1 MSALPASAPARET
14 ASGARPAARALHD
27 MRARRAHRAAVARV
41 LLEAPLAGAA
51 EIASVD
57 WGQLAELPAW
67 CLWPDAARLRLVRV
81 VGALFAA
88 PGMRLWID
96 GRRLAIARTL
106 IGTAT
111 LARVMACPVLPT
123 QAPPVPPSG
132 DLQRLFDGAGRAV
145 LLGSLRAAWMRG
157 VAGPLLPL
165 AETRGAPCPLAIAR
179 PLVEQA
185 LALVA
190 EIPVEA
196 A

>member
-1 MSALPASAPARET
+1 MSALASSGPARD
-14 ASGARPAARALHD
+14 AVSGARPVARALHD
-27 MRARRAHRAAVARV
+27 MRTRRAHRAAVARV
-41 LLEAPLAGAA
+41 LLEAPLASAA
-51 EIASVD
+51 EVASVD
-57 WGQLAELPAW
+57 WGQLAELPGW

-111 LARVMACPVLPT
+111 LARVMACPALPT
-123 QAPPVPPSG
+123 QAPAVPPAG
-132 DLQRLFDGAGRAV
+132 DLQRLFDSSGRAV
-145 LLGSLRAAWMRG
+145 LLGSLGAAWMRG

-165 AETRGAPCPLAIAR
+165 ADTRGALCPPAIAR

-196 A
+196 S